1 MDVDRRLNES
11 HHIDKLSCP
20 IGPVEVTVGA
30 GRLVMISPGA
40 PCEIRFVPA
49 HGRAHHTGIAT
60 IGAESVVIA
69 SAQRVTASLMTHRNH
84 EVMEEGDLCCIL
96 AFVDTALHPVKD
108 SQSAPV
114 ELCCQSVPV
123 EAISSAAQ
131 LGHWLTLQVMQ
142 GDANNELLHHLRRQ
156 ESYALASYLLKSPLN
171 GAHLNELC
179 VKYGLSYTHFRRLC
193 RRSLGGAIK
202 ARLRAWR
209 AARTVLD
216 IIDSDQSIL
225 EIAVDNGYTSA
236 SHVSTDIKQL
246 FGFTPR
252 TARNARNLL
261 P

>member
-1 MDVDRRLNES
+1 MDVDRGLSQPRGT
-11 HHIDKLSCP
+11 DKTS
-20 IGPVEVTVGA
+20 GPVGAGELTVGA
-30 GRLVMISPGA
+30 GRLLMVSPGA
-40 PCEIRFVPA
+40 PCEIRLAPVHRRA
-49 HGRAHHTGIAT
+49 HGTCSSA
-60 IGAESVVIA
+60 IGAESAVIA
-69 SAQRVTASLMTHRNH
+69 STPRLMVSFTTHRNH
-84 EVMEEGDLCCIL
+84 EVVDEGDVCCIL
-96 AFVDTALHPVKD
+96 AFVDTALNPVRA
-108 SQSAPV
+108 SQSAAA
-114 ELCCQSVPV
+114 EICLQAVPV
-123 EAISSAAQ
+123 EAISSTAQ

-142 GDANNELLHHLRRQ
+142 GHADNELLHHLRRQ
-156 ESYALASYLLKSPLN
+156 ESYALATYLLKSPLN

-179 VKYGLSYTHFRRLC
+179 VTYGLSYTHFRRLC

-209 AARTVLD
+209 AARTLLN